1 MAASILKMFQYI
13 NPQIFLFSALLFF
26 IGYAIAPTAYYK
38 KIRWLTIYPFFIIHL
53 MDKYF
58 KKEWPPVW
66 IFLVILI
73 LNTFS
78 LFVNLLS
85 GWGIILPV
93 LFSIY
98 MGINI
103 GVVMYHTL
111 EGQFYYTSLLNPVAM
126 LELPASWISITMAI
140 QFSLEKYFDAA
151 IIEQATFGDY
161 VKVFIFIIIPML
173 IIADLIETSLIV
185 ISRKREGGQD

>member
-1 MAASILKMFQYI
+1 
-13 NPQIFLFSALLFF
+13 
-26 IGYAIAPTAYYK
+26 
-38 KIRWLTIYPFFIIHL
+38 

>member
-1 MAASILKMFQYI
+1 MVSSFFDMFTYI
-13 NPQIFLFSALLFF
+13 NPQVFLFSALLFF

-38 KIRWLTIYPFFIIHL
+38 KIRWLTVYPFFIIHL

-58 KKEWPPVW
+58 KKEWPPLQ
-66 IFLVILI
+66 IFIVILV
-73 LNTFS
+73 LNAFS

-85 GWGIILPV
+85 GWAVILPF

-111 EGQFYYTSLLNPVAM
+111 EGHFYYTSLLNPVAM
-126 LELPASWISITMAI
+126 IELPASWISIAMAI
-140 QFSLEKYFDAA
+140 QFSLEKYFNTAFVNDAG
-151 IIEQATFGDY
+151 FGDY
-161 VKVFIFIIIPML
+161 LKVYIFLIIPML
-173 IIADLIETSLIV
+173 IVADLIETSLIV
-185 ISRKREGGQD
+185 ISRKREDKD

>member
-1 MAASILKMFQYI
+1 MLSSFINLFQLI
-13 NPQIFLFSALLFF
+13 NFQIFLSAALLFF

-38 KIRWLTIYPFFIIHL
+38 KIRWLTAYPFFIIHL

-58 KKEWPPVW
+58 RKEWPPVL
-66 IFLVILI
+66 IFIVILI

-78 LFVNLLS
+78 LCINLLS

-103 GVVMYHTL
+103 GVIMYHSL
-111 EGQFYYTSLLNPVAM
+111 EGRFYYASLLNPVAM
-126 LELPASWISITMAI
+126 IELPASWITITLAI
-140 QFSLEKYFDAA
+140 QFTLDHYFNIS
-151 IIEQATFGDY
+151 IIKNATFGDY
-161 VKVFIFIIIPML
+161 LDVFLFLIIPML
-173 IIADLIETSLIV
+173 IIADLIETSLII
-185 ISRKREGGQD
+185 ISRKQADKD